1 MPFLP
6 GDVYTDKPMT
16 QSAIKLFQGADGFVA
31 RSAAPRMPVTKLTGS
46 YYKWKSADFNR
57 NEMVVRGPSSPT
69 RRSTSTSSTIPTSSR
84 ARRSSRRGCSG

>member
-57 NEMVVRGPSSPT
+57 NEMVVRGPSSPRT
-69 RRSTSTSSTIPTSSR
+69 PPSACRS
-84 ARRSSRRGCSG
+84 